1 MEMSWREWIGGGVV
15 ELRGLAAVIVVCIL
29 IIIIII
35 ILITIFIII
44 TTIITCTRAGSMS
57 GVSAM

>member
-1 MEMSWREWIGGGVV
+1 MSMMMNSKGDELEGMEWGGVV
-15 ELRGLAAVIVVCIL
+15 ELGGLAAVIVVCIL
-29 IIIIII
+29 I
-35 ILITIFIII
+35 III